1 MKISFYCSVDGQGFG
16 FALPDEA
23 DKFYNFCGLFRSF
36 CFQGPQDERGCF
48 LPLYI

>member
-23 DKFYNFCGLFRSF
+23 DKFYNFCGLF
-36 CFQGPQDERGCF
+36 
-48 LPLYI
+48 